1 MVSII
6 CDVAKFRLLYQIGR
20 NCYHKITDSSF
31 ILIFPIKESIL
42 SVLATSSIIN
52 WAGDFPCFPGYF
64 ENQIVSI
71 GSYNHTNIIVPN
83 MFNYKKALQD
93 FNVEQ
98 YSFFLIEKMW
108 LFPVSF
114 NFNYMYS
121 HVINGGVNDNLRE
134 NVSCGPIFT
143 VVELIIKL
151 IILISPN
158 YIFNS

>member
-1 MVSII
+1 
-6 CDVAKFRLLYQIGR
+6 
-20 NCYHKITDSSF
+20 
-31 ILIFPIKESIL
+31 
-42 SVLATSSIIN
+42 
-52 WAGDFPCFPGYF
+52 
-64 ENQIVSI
+64 
-71 GSYNHTNIIVPN
+71 